1 MIPFDLAPVT
11 IIMAYDLMVS
21 KSLRN
26 DESPKQ
32 LGALDYSDYSTRQRL
47 AERTNSN
54 FLNRL
59 LDPSKD
65 EMFDAQDLIQ
75 AQNQLH
81 ELMITDLDTDARDL
95 TYKLLAIIGFA
106 IRRGKNYAARQI
118 RVERRMI
125 A

>member
-1 MIPFDLAPVT
+1 
-11 IIMAYDLMVS
+11 MAYDLMVS

-32 LGALDYSDYSTRQRL
+32 LGALDYSDYSTSQRL